1 MANVEISSLQ
11 SAELVFA
18 ATQSIIKAQKAIGQ
32 LTKFATDFS
41 AEAAQPG
48 STMMIQFFD
57 DGEATEFDIKTN
69 NYGHADGT
77 TSFIPVRFGH
87 HLKKSFVFTPKDFIE
102 NNGTKFWENAGN
114 AAGRAVSRGLFKTI
128 SQIINK
134 RNIKTT
140 GEDVHESED
149 GVITGTQLE
158 FGTWNEAVFGTGKF
172 SKESVS
178 TKCREYCDAAEI
190 DPAECVLMLNG
201 KAYGEVLST
210 LDANLYGGPEAIRSG
225 MIEGLYGFDTVML
238 NDQLLRE
245 GQELPNGNTVTG
257 ENLIGAIIPRNA
269 LGIAGRV
276 VPVLN
281 PHLTVEVGTVTDEN
295 SKLTIQFR
303 RVGDANTDSST
314 LTAEA
319 LFGAKLLQPTKVVR
333 IVSAATSAAT

>member
-1 MANVEISSLQ
+1 MANVEISSLT
-11 SAELVFA
+11 SGELVYA
-18 ATQSIIKAQKAIGQ
+18 ATQSILKAQKAIGQ
-32 LTKFATDFS
+32 ITKFATDFS
-41 AEAAQPG
+41 ADAVQAG
-48 STMMIQFFD
+48 STMLIQFFD

-77 TSFIPVRFGH
+77 TSFVPVRFGH
-87 HLKKSFVFTPKDFIE
+87 HLKKSFTFTPKDFIE
-102 NNGTKFWENAGN
+102 NNGTKFWENSGN
-114 AAGRAVSRGLFKTI
+114 AAGRAVSRGLFKAV

-134 RNIKTT
+134 NNIKTS
-140 GEDVHESED
+140 GDDIHESEEGD
-149 GVITGTQLE
+149 ITGTLLP

-238 NDQLLRE
+238 NDQLVKE
-245 GQELPNGNTVTG
+245 
-257 ENLIGAIIPRNA
+257 ENLLGAIIPRNA
-269 LGIAGRV
+269 LGVAGRV

-303 RVGDANTDSST
+303 RIGDANTDSST

-319 LFGAKLLQPTKVVR
+319 LVGAKLLQPTKVVR
-333 IVSAATSAAT
+333 IVSATPSAE